1 MVGTTPTF
9 QSNLDIVA
17 LLRNRRPTIA
27 LEKLEQ
33 RRLGCHER
41 SFLEWRT
48 LGWVGGDH
56 DQEQELPL

>member
-9 QSNLDIVA
+9 QSELDIMA
-17 LLRNRRPTIA
+17 LLRNCRLTMA

-41 SFLEWRT
+41 SFLGWRT

-56 DQEQELPL
+56 GQEQELPL